1 MHRTHLKMAGAPISP
16 IACFA
21 DSSAERAWRQIAVR
35 LLPFLFVL
43 YIANYLDRTSV
54 AYAAIGMARDL
65 GFNDHVLGMGIG
77 IFFVSYGA
85 LQIPGALLV
94 ERWSARAMISATMIV
109 WGSLT
114 ALTAIVHTP
123 AQLYLARFLLG

>member
-1 MHRTHLKMAGAPISP
+1 MAGAPLRV
-16 IACFA
+16 IASVA
-21 DSSAERAWRQIAVR
+21 SSSAEHARRRIALR

-77 IFFVSYGA
+77 IFFVSYVT

-94 ERWSARAMISATMIV
+94 ERWCRYPNA
-109 WGSLT
+109 
-114 ALTAIVHTP
+114 
-123 AQLYLARFLLG
+123 